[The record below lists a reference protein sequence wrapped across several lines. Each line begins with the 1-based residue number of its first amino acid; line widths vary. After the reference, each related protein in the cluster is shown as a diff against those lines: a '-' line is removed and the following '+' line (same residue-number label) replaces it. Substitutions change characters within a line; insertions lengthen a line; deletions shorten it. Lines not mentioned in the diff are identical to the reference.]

1 MSMSVRR
8 HGISKAVAPSEGAV
22 KSLGFPMKTSLKTTV
37 VCTFAL
43 IAAPALALEPINKE
57 QHINHTL
64 LQGFIADKIDDNCD
78 GLSAR
83 KFQALLELYSLRN
96 YALDKGYSSSEV
108 KEFVTSKTEKAR
120 GKAEAVDW
128 LHAQG
133 AVDGDQA
140 SFCKIGRDEIAKDS
154 LIGQLLRDD
163 E

>member
-1 MSMSVRR
+1 M
-8 HGISKAVAPSEGAV
+8 KTTQ
-22 KSLGFPMKTSLKTTV
+22 KTSLILTL
-37 VCTFAL
+37 AL
-43 IAAPALALEPINKE
+43 LASPALALEPINKE

-83 KFQALLELYSLRN
+83 KFQALLELNSLRN
-96 YALDKGYSSSEV
+96 YALDKGYSSAEV